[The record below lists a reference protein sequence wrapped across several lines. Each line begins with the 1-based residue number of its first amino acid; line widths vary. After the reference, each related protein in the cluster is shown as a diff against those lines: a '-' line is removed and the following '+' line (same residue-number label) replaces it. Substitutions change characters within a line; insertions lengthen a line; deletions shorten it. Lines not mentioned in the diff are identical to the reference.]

1 MEPFTLSW
9 VIGSEDDGK
18 LVREFLKA
26 KDISKIALTDIKFNG
41 GKIVVNS
48 QEVTVRT
55 ILKVDDVVKVIF
67 PIEHPSEEMVEE
79 NLPLSIVFED
89 DYLLIINKQAF
100 MPTIPSREHPRGS
113 LANALLHYYKKQGIG
128 STIHIVNRLDRDTT
142 GLLIVAKHRYTH
154 HLFSKQQKATLIRR
168 TYEAIVEGELK
179 EDVGNINAPIGRKD
193 TSIIEREVRED
204 GQEAIT
210 QYEVL
215 NRFKGFTHVSLT
227 LQTGRT
233 HQIRVH
239 MSHIGH
245 PLLGDELYGG
255 GKELIFRQALHSR
268 TLTFTHP
275 ITSQPLSFS
284 ASLPEDMQ
292 QVLRSVVE

>member
-9 VIGSEDDGK
+9 IIGNAEDGK

-26 KDISKIALTDIKFNG
+26 REISKTALTDIKFSG
-41 GKIVVNS
+41 GKILVNS
-48 QEVTVRT
+48 QPVTVRS
-55 ILKVDDVVKVIF
+55 ILKEDDVVEVIF
-67 PIEHPSEEMVEE
+67 PIEHPSEEMIKEK
-79 NLPLSIVFED
+79 LPLSIVFED

-113 LANALLHYYKKQGIG
+113 LANALLHYYHEQGIG

-154 HLFSKQQKATLIRR
+154 HLFSKQQKATLIKR
-168 TYEAIVEGELK
+168 TYEAIVEGELE
-179 EDVGNINAPIGRKD
+179 EDIGTIHAPIGRKD

-215 NRFKGFTHVSLT
+215 KRYKGFTHVSLT

-255 GKELIFRQALHSR
+255 GKQLINRQALHSR

-275 ITSQPLSFS
+275 ITAEALSFN
-284 ASLPEDMQ
+284 APLPKDM
-292 QVLRSVVE
+292 LLMLKGGVE